1 MSSVVLERKKGKL
14 PFGKL
19 NSEAIQNMST
29 CAGKKTS
36 GLGYSSILL
45 LFQPPVSVIFVFIQL
60 FSVTTLLLKIS
71 FEMIL
76 SLHLVLH
83 LHI

>member
-1 MSSVVLERKKGKL
+1 M
-14 PFGKL
+14 P
-19 NSEAIQNMST
+19 T

-60 FSVTTLLLKIS
+60 FSVATLLLKIKV
-71 FEMIL
+71 EMN
-76 SLHLVLH
+76 SLLAPCIAPVYLIKK
-83 LHI
+83 LKCE